1 MKTTN
6 QIRAIATATVALF
19 MLTATACTK
28 EETATP
34 TTNTTTETTTSTVN
48 VLDLPYQALSEHE
61 QNSLL
66 FMREEEKL
74 AHDVYVTLNEK
85 YGINAFANIS
95 NSEQK
100 HTDAILDL
108 LNKYNL
114 TDLVN
119 TNGVGVF
126 VNQDLQQLY
135 TDLVAEGNKGL
146 EEALR
151 VGAAIEEIDI
161 LDIEEDLLQI
171 DNEDITLVYTNLR
184 TGSTHHLNAF
194 VRNLKNL
201 GIDYQPV
208 YLTEDQYNE
217 IVD

>member
-1 MKTTN
+1 MKTAPN
-6 QIRAIATATVALF
+6 FKFMATAALAFFVAYG
-19 MLTATACTK
+19 TACTK
-28 EETATP
+28 EETTTP
-34 TTNTTTETTTSTVN
+34 ATNTTENTSTIN
-48 VLDLPYQALSEHE
+48 VEDMPYQELSEAE

-74 AHDVYVTLNEK
+74 AHDVYVTLNAL
-85 YGINAFANIS
+85 YNINAFANIS
-95 NSEQK
+95 ESEQR
-100 HTDAILDL
+100 HTEAILDL
-108 LNKYNL
+108 INKYNL
-114 TDLVN
+114 TDPVG
-119 TNGVGVF
+119 TNGMGEF
-126 VNQDLQQLY
+126 TNPDLQQLY
-135 TDLVAEGNKGL
+135 NDLVAEGSKGL

-161 LDIEEDLLQI
+161 LDIEEAIEGI

-194 VRNLKNL
+194 VRNLNNI
-201 GIDYQPV
+201 GVTYEPV